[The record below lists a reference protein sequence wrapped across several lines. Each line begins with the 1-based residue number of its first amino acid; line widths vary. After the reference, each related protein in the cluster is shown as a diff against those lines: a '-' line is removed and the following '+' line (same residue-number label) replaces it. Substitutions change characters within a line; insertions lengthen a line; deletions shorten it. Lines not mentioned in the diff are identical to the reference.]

1 MAKTFNSQQE
11 HDAYV
16 AEKKKNKTIWGVIMA
31 SSLGTSFGIAIAAG
45 IFKYVF

>member
-1 MAKTFNSQQE
+1 MSKKFKTQHE

-31 SSLGTSFGIAIAAG
+31 SLWGRSSNGTIS
-45 IFKYVF
+45 IFSGVWR